1 MGSRRF
7 RLLAL
12 PAILF
17 VAVSGTV
24 LTLALLHPAKPEA
37 KSGTVS
43 RATTPAARGQALFE
57 EKCATCHETG
67 VGPDLNGA
75 SVSIEDARTQ
85 IQNGGGGMP
94 SDLVQGQELEDVLAY
109 LRTILG

>member
-94 SDLVQGQELEDVLAY
+94 ADLVQGQELEDVLAY

>member
-1 MGSRRF
+1 VGSRRF

-24 LTLALLHPAKPEA
+24 LTLALLHPAKPEV
-37 KSGTVS
+37 KSGSVS
-43 RATTPAARGQALFE
+43 GATTPAARGQALFE
-57 EKCATCHETG
+57 DKCATCHETG

-75 SVSIEDARTQ
+75 SVSIVDARTQ

-94 SDLVQGQELEDVLAY
+94 ANLVQGQELEDVLAY
-109 LRTILG
+109 LQTILG

>member
-7 RLLAL
+7 RLLVL
-12 PAILF
+12 PVILF

-37 KSGTVS
+37 KAGTVS
-43 RATTPAARGQALFE
+43 GAATPAARGQALFE
-57 EKCATCHETG
+57 QKCTTCHETG

-75 SVSIEDARTQ
+75 SISIDAARTQ

-94 SDLVQGQELEDVLAY
+94 ANLVSGQELEDVLAY
-109 LRTILG
+109 LQTILG

>member
-1 MGSRRF
+1 VGSRRF
-7 RLLAL
+7 RLLVL

-17 VAVSGTV
+17 VLVSGTV

-37 KSGTVS
+37 KTPTVPD
-43 RATTPAARGQALFE
+43 RAGPAQSGQALFQA
-57 EKCATCHETG
+57 KCATCHETG

-75 SVSIEDARTQ
+75 SISIDAARSQ

-94 SDLVQGQELEDVLAY
+94 ANLVQGQELVDVLAY